1 MWLAN
6 LPHMGNRNSVN
17 KDIVSSMTEKKM
29 EKPAR
34 WLRVDGSTVSCTES
48 VKILD
53 ENWEEMRTMLQE
65 MYEDAILLG
74 CGKERY
80 RAELHQ
86 LVDALSCDY
95 KEKQAPVES
104 KSTTE

>member
-17 KDIVSSMTEKKM
+17 KDIVSSMTEKKT

-65 MYEDAILLG
+65 MYE
-74 CGKERY
+74 
-80 RAELHQ
+80 ELHQ

>member
-1 MWLAN
+1 
-6 LPHMGNRNSVN
+6 
-17 KDIVSSMTEKKM
+17 
-29 EKPAR
+29 
-34 WLRVDGSTVSCTES
+34 
-48 VKILD
+48 
-53 ENWEEMRTMLQE
+53 MLQE